1 MAFFHLGL
9 MYEAGRYVSK
19 DMNTAI
25 EMYKKAAIQG
35 CQPARDV
42 LIQKKVPIIY
52 HDGFNST
59 SQNIDETDILL
70 TGFDKYRQFG

>member
-1 MAFFHLGL
+1 
-9 MYEAGRYVSK
+9 
-19 DMNTAI
+19 MNTAI

-59 SQNIDETDILL
+59 SQNIDGNILL
-70 TGFDKYRQFG
+70 IFFRNRHFAHWIR